1 MRGEYLSANLEIV
14 ELVDP
19 VPTVKIKG
27 EIDHFNC
34 PRAEAAV
41 KRMFEK
47 ETNKMTIDMTGVDY
61 LDTAGVAMIFWTA
74 KKLFDRGGRLQL
86 VIPPGNVRRIL
97 EMAGINSVPATSV
110 YDKLS
115 NVPKD

>member
-1 MRGEYLSANLEIV
+1 MSANLEIV
-14 ELVDP
+14 ELVEP

-41 KRMFEK
+41 KRMFDEGTK
-47 ETNKMTIDMTGVDY
+47 KMTIDLTGVDY

-74 KKLFDRGGRLQL
+74 KKLFDRGGGLQL

-97 EMAGINSVPATSV
+97 EMAGIDGVPATSV

-115 NVPKD
+115 DVQEE